1 MAQVTD
7 PVCGMKLDE
16 KDAVAT
22 AQYKGRTYYFCSE
35 DCKETFEASPGD
47 YAHHH

>member
-7 PVCGMKLDE
+7 PVCGMKIDE

-22 AQYKGRTYYFCSE
+22 ADHKGKTYYFCSA
-35 DCKETFEASPGD
+35 DCKETFDEDPDD
-47 YAHHH
+47 YAGGD